1 MNADPLN
8 VVGERARGQAVVSL
22 KTGYGQSSA
31 ARSTPGALPPGFM
44 VDELAREEWERV
56 IGTLCTDGR
65 VSPARRSLLA
75 GYCNAVARAIRA
87 EQTLVNEG
95 RYYETTTR
103 RGSIMRRRHPAAID
117 AEEGWK
123 AARHFAKQ
131 LGIIGESL
139 GEQQTHDS
147 RRSLFK

>member
-1 MNADPLN
+1 MNADPLK
-8 VVGERARGQAVVSL
+8 VVGECARGQAVVSL
-22 KTGYGQSSA
+22 KASYGQSSTT
-31 ARSTPGALPPGFM
+31 RSTACALPPSFM

-56 IGTLCTDGR
+56 IGTLSSDER
-65 VSPARRSLLA
+65 LPPARRSLLA
-75 GYCNAVARAIRA
+75 GYCNALARAIRA
-87 EQTLVNEG
+87 EQTLASEG
-95 RYYETTTR
+95 RYYETRTQ

-131 LGIIGESL
+131 LRIIGESL
-139 GEQQTHDS
+139 GEQQTHDA

>member
-1 MNADPLN
+1 MNADPLK
-8 VVGERARGQAVVSL
+8 VVGECARGQAVVSL
-22 KTGYGQSSA
+22 KAGYGQSAA
-31 ARSTPGALPPGFM
+31 ARSTASALPPGFM

-56 IGTLCTDGR
+56 IVTLSGDGR
-65 VSPARRSLLA
+65 LQPARRSLLA

-87 EQTLVNEG
+87 EQTLVSEG

-103 RGSIMRRRHPAAID
+103 RGSVMRRRHPAAID

-139 GEQQTHDS
+139 GEQQTHDL